1 MTSKLL
7 FFHAPW
13 CPPCKF
19 FDREFIKPLAKEVG
33 QDKIQRINAE
43 EEPQLAEQ
51 YGVTRLPRAM
61 VLVNDKVV
69 DSAVG
74 FSDLEHC
81 IKILGGKDDKA
92 GIFE

>member
-1 MTSKLL
+1 MNSQLL

-33 QDKIQRINAE
+33 EDKIQRVNVE

-51 YGVTRLPRAM
+51 YGVTKLPRAM
-61 VLVNDKVV
+61 VLINDKVI

-74 FSDLEHC
+74 FSDYGRC
-81 IKILGGKDDKA
+81 TKMLGGNYD
-92 GIFE
+92 

>member
-19 FDREFIKPLAKEVG
+19 FDREFIQPLTKKVG
-33 QDKIQRINAE
+33 EDKIQRINVE

-61 VLVNDKVV
+61 VLVNDKVI

-74 FSDLEHC
+74 FTDYQRC
-81 IKILGGKDDKA
+81 KKILGGYCD
-92 GIFE
+92 